1 MNSFFKLEKQTQS
14 RCGRQRKEGWA
25 RQPLNTMDQSGHGK
39 VTNIPFKK
47 RFKYLQE
54 ETKKSIS
61 FGRNFPWANLKTK
74 WQHLYSNCYTVPPSP
89 RPLTGEDTEKMK
101 ECRPLKRQRETSE
114 PEFHF
119 FWSDRERI
127 SDTQSLFAPPFS
139 AVRSNKPSCA
149 NSRTV

>member
-54 ETKKSIS
+54 ETKKI
-61 FGRNFPWANLKTK
+61 NFFRKEL
-74 WQHLYSNCYTVPPSP
+74 
-89 RPLTGEDTEKMK
+89 PLGKSQNQMATFI
-101 ECRPLKRQRETSE
+101 Q
-114 PEFHF
+114 
-119 FWSDRERI
+119 
-127 SDTQSLFAPPFS
+127 
-139 AVRSNKPSCA
+139 
-149 NSRTV
+149 